1 MLRNQWTACA
11 GSAGRLRPESLDDI
25 TGMRSWLEVHEAP
38 LLLEMEGADG
48 CRAQGLPTRMYAAQK
63 TGCASEYATPLPLRR
78 IFDLIASFPARSAAA
93 LESRASD
100 DDIRADV
107 LELESGG
114 ECDGCDIAWRSKA
127 SMRSRNSVD
136 GACVA
141 PALRRVQNSDMK
153 LPTGTDHGN
162 KLYAAHIRCNREKGT
177 VAPRTARRWYG
188 RTRAPHLGLR
198 ANGESTKTGSLAA
211 ASVCSSAYCGRV
223 PTMILFGLLGVAL
236 WLRR

>member
-1 MLRNQWTACA
+1 VANAAASLPGQPLRALPSRAARARRATALQPGCGHTREA
-11 GSAGRLRPESLDDI
+11 SATREEAR
-25 TGMRSWLEVHEAP
+25 WLEVHEAP

-78 IFDLIASFPARSAAA
+78 IFDLIASFAARSASA
-93 LESRASD
+93 LES
-100 DDIRADV
+100 
-107 LELESGG
+107 
-114 ECDGCDIAWRSKA
+114 
-127 SMRSRNSVD
+127 
-136 GACVA
+136 

-162 KLYAAHIRCNREKGT
+162 NLYAAHIRCNREKGT

-198 ANGESTKTGSLAA
+198 ANGESTKTGSRAA
-211 ASVCSSAYCGRV
+211 ASVC
-223 PTMILFGLLGVAL
+223 
-236 WLRR
+236 